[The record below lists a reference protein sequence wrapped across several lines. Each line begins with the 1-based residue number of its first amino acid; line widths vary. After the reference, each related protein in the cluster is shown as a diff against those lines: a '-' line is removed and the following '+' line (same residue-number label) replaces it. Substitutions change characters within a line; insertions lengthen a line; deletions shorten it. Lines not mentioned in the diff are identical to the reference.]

1 MSNYAG
7 VIWPLRLNTRG
18 DFDKG
23 SQREV
28 VRSDIRTVLQTRRF
42 FTLGQGG
49 ERVMRPGAYGLVP
62 TLLFDIFDPDVL
74 IPLVESWVEEALDSL
89 VRNGKITIRKV
100 AVTADYEPSR
110 LLIKIEYYLREE
122 NIRDVYETEIQSFQP
137 LSSSVARRI

>member
-1 MSNYAG
+1 MTTYAG
-7 VIWPLRLNTRG
+7 VLWPLRLNTRG

-42 FTLGQGG
+42 FALGQGG

-62 TLLFDIFDPDVL
+62 TLLFDVFDPDVL
-74 IPLVESWVEEALDSL
+74 VPLVQTWVEEALDSL

-100 AVTADYEPSR
+100 SVDPRYDPER
-110 LLIKIEYYLREE
+110 LFIHIEYYLREE
-122 NIRDVYETEIQSFQP
+122 NIREEFETEIQSFQT
-137 LSSSVARRI
+137 LSSSTSRSF